1 MSTLSNSGTP
11 YRWHFLITEL
21 LSVKIHIKTYM
32 NWEGILFLFFLIM
45 SGNAFPQSYNFRTF
59 SSEDGLTQSYI
70 YSIIQDVHGYL
81 WVGTGNGLTRF
92 NGFVFENYPASD
104 SLAESFITCSIKDGE
119 GLWFGLYN
127 GGISYFDGKKNH
139 AVNLDHLNLSP
150 VTQFA
155 KSPDSVTWAATY
167 SNGLLKLDKDSGVVK
182 HNIFNEQTI
191 IISFDFLNDSELLV
205 GTNSGLLFCRLK
217 ASEEIEIIRRVSE
230 IPESKVTCIQKMRN
244 KSGFF
249 IATENDGIFQLT
261 YKESVFKVLKTVGDS
276 DSDFTNIQYLYE
288 DSQSNLWLCSFG
300 KGLIKMSCSASG
312 ELKNISYFNKTN
324 GFATDDVK
332 TIYEDREGNLWSGNY
347 GQGLTLITPKTF
359 SVFTFDNRFYGNNIL
374 SFCFDQRYR
383 WIGTEN
389 GLIKIDQLT
398 GKVVKFYG
406 KSSGLP
412 GDKVTAIY
420 SSDGKELWIGTGG
433 NGVFVMETGNEK
445 IHKYPIENGALENSI
460 NTITGK
466 GEQVWIGTKK
476 GLLNID
482 SRTNRKKWYSI
493 NQGGLPHNFINS
505 LYIDGKGRLWVSTP
519 GSILSYIQDEKVF
532 KIPINS
538 LSGNLTLGPISEDS
552 DSRIWVGSKGNGVF
566 MIQSDSIVNLTVK
579 EGLESNYCYSL
590 ICDNQKNIWVGHKSG
605 LSRIRTTDFSVKPLQ
620 HIEGLPV
627 SYQFNP
633 NAIIK
638 DQQGKIWF
646 GSDKGLVSYDQ
657 SMENPQVLPPLLE
670 ITSITINGEEKNIT
684 DKIILSPGIYK
695 IRIEFLGI
703 SLKEPTLV
711 AYQYKLEG
719 YDQWSEITKNTSIT
733 YPRLTEGDY
742 TFILKARS
750 GDGVVSESPLTVDFI
765 IKVPVWNKWWFYP
778 LTILLLI
785 FLTFIY
791 IKRREYRFLAEKRI
805 LEEKVRERTYEIQ
818 CQKNEIE
825 SQRDMINEKNDNITS
840 SIEYARDI
848 QNAVLPPIGLI
859 DKILPENFILS
870 KPKDIVSG
878 DFYWLTE
885 KGNKII
891 ITVADCTGH
900 GVPAAFMS
908 LLGITFLNEIVNIEG
923 ITCSVDIVTKL
934 RERIINSLQQGRK
947 DVPINDGMDMA
958 LCVLDQNPKSI
969 QYTGGMNDLIYISN
983 EKLSVIEADRFSVC
997 AIIDNS
1003 DPFTLK
1009 EINYRKGDIFYL
1021 FSDGFQDQF
1030 GGDHDK
1036 KYLIPHFRQLL
1047 LDIHKLPMS
1056 NQKEILERELKDW
1069 MKDGDQTDDI
1079 TVLGIRL

>member
-11 YRWHFLITEL
+11 HRWHFLITEL

-104 SLAESFITCSIKDGE
+104 SLAENFITCSIKDGE
-119 GLWFGLYN
+119 GLWFGHYN

-139 AVNLDHLNLSP
+139 AVNLGHLNLSP

-167 SNGLLKLDKDSGVVK
+167 SDGLLKLDKDSGVVK

-261 YKESVFKVLKTVGDS
+261 YKESVFKILKTVADS

-300 KGLIKMSCSASG
+300 KGLIKMTCSASG

-359 SVFTFDNRFYGNNIL
+359 SVFTFDNRFYGNNIF

-398 GKVVKFYG
+398 GEVVKFYG

-590 ICDNQKNIWVGHKSG
+590 ICDDQKNIWVGHKSG

-646 GSDKGLVSYDQ
+646 GSDKGLVSYDR

-750 GDGVVSESPLTVDFI
+750 GDGVVSESPLTIDII

-778 LTILLLI
+778 LTILLLV

-805 LEEKVRERTYEIQ
+805 LEGKVRERTFEIQ
-818 CQKNEIE
+818 SQKNEIE
-825 SQRDMINEKNDNITS
+825 LQRDTINEKNADITS
-840 SIEYARDI
+840 SIEYASRI
-848 QNAVLPPIGLI
+848 QNAVLPQVGLI
-859 DKILPENFILS
+859 DKLFPENFIVS

-878 DFYWLTE
+878 DFCWLTE
-885 KGNKII
+885 KEDKII

-900 GVPAAFMS
+900 GVPGAFMS

-923 ITCSVDIVTKL
+923 ITKSVDIVTKL
-934 RERIINSLQQGRK
+934 REKVIDCFQQGRK
-947 DVPINDGMDMA
+947 DVPITDGMDIA
-958 LCVLDQNPKSI
+958 LCVLDQNQKSI
-969 QYTGGMNDLIYISN
+969 QFTGGMNDLIYISKG
-983 EKLSVIEADRFSVC
+983 KLNVIKADQSSVC
-997 AIIDNS
+997 AYMDNTRS
-1003 DPFTLK
+1003 FTMK
-1009 EINYRKGDIFYL
+1009 EINYNKGDILYL

-1036 KYLIPHFRQLL
+1036 KYLIPHFRQML

-1056 NQKEILERELKDW
+1056 NQKEILERELKGW
-1069 MKDGDQTDDI
+1069 MKDGNQTDDI